1 MQAVPFSPDADAGF
15 FGSIPD
21 VRAVYLLSTGEQGE
35 PHLGRTAH
43 LRARLQRL
51 LAPSADRNVVS
62 LRSIV
67 REIHFQP
74 VGSDF
79 EADWELYHLARRYF
93 PDRYRRWMRLRIPA
107 MLRLN
112 LANPYPRAHVV
123 RGIGRPPSLYLGPFP
138 SRARA
143 ELLASRVLD
152 LFKIRR
158 CVDDLHPDP
167 AFPGC
172 IYSEMKM
179 CLAPCFRG
187 CSDAEYAAETA
198 RVEAFLR
205 TRGESLR
212 YELESQRDRASQTLE
227 FEQAALAHARLEKLR
242 PLLRELP
249 AIVREIS
256 GARGVLIQPAPGGSP
271 ANPQVH
277 LFLADKAALTGPFL
291 LRLVTPQIGASLE
304 AWVGEQLQALFAP
317 TRSQDR
323 RTRNDHLALLARWSY
338 RSRRQGELILW
349 NREDPIP
356 QRQITRASGRILRGE
371 RELPAREAA
380 E

>member
-1 MQAVPFSPDADAGF
+1 MQAVPFSAGVDAAF
-15 FGSIPD
+15 FEAIPD
-21 VRAVYLLSTGEQGE
+21 VRAVYLLATGEQSE

-51 LAPSADRNVVS
+51 LGASETYRGVN
-62 LRSIV
+62 LRSVV
-67 REIHFQP
+67 REIHYQP

-79 EADWELYHLARRYF
+79 EAEWEVYHLARRFF
-93 PDRYRRWMRLRIPA
+93 PDRYRSWLRLRSPA

-112 LANPYPRAHVV
+112 LANPYPRAHVM
-123 RGIGRPPSLYLGPFP
+123 RGMGRPPSLFLGPFP

-143 ELLASRVLD
+143 ELYASRALD
-152 LFKIRR
+152 LFKLRR
-158 CVDDLHPDP
+158 CTDDLQPDP

-187 CSDAEYAAETA
+187 CSEAEYAAETG

-212 YELESQRDRASQTLE
+212 YELESQRDRASQNLE
-227 FEQAALAHARLEKLR
+227 FEQAALAHARLEKLQ
-242 PLLRELP
+242 PLLRDLP
-249 AIVREIS
+249 AIVRETS
-256 GARGVLIQPAPGGSP
+256 SARGVVILPAPGAGP

-277 LFLADKAALTGPFL
+277 LFLWDRATLTGPIL
-291 LRLVTPQIGASLE
+291 LKLVTPQIGASLE
-304 AWVGEQLQALFAP
+304 AWVGEQLQPAFEQARP
-317 TRSQDR
+317 RDR
-323 RTRNDHLALLARWSY
+323 RTRNDHLALLARWFY

-349 NREDPIP
+349 SRDEPIP
-356 QRQITRASGRILRGE
+356 QRQITRASARVLRGE
-371 RELPAREAA
+371 REQPARQTTE
-380 E
+380 

>member
-15 FGSIPD
+15 FESIPD
-21 VRAVYLLSTGEQGE
+21 VRAVYLLSTGGHGE

-43 LRARLQRL
+43 LRTRLQRL
-51 LAPSADRNVVS
+51 LAPPDDRKAVS

-74 VGSDF
+74 VGSEF
-79 EADWELYHLARRYF
+79 EADWELYHLARRCF
-93 PDRYRRWMRLRIPA
+93 SDRYRRWMRLRIPA

-123 RGIGRPPSLYLGPFP
+123 RGSGRPPSLFFGPFP

-143 ELLASRVLD
+143 ELFASRAFD
-152 LFKIRR
+152 LFKLRR

-167 AFPGC
+167 SFPGC
-172 IYSEMKM
+172 IYSEMRM
-179 CLAPCFRG
+179 CLAPCFLG

-205 TRGESLR
+205 TRGESLQ
-212 YELESQRDRASQTLE
+212 YELESQRERASQALE
-227 FEQAALAHARLEKLR
+227 FEQAALAHVRLEKLQ

-249 AIVREIS
+249 AVVREAS
-256 GARGVLIQPAPGGSP
+256 GVRGVVIQPAPGGSP
-271 ANPQVH
+271 AHPQVH
-277 LFLADKAALTGPFL
+277 LFLWDRAALTGPIL
-291 LRLVTPQIGASLE
+291 LRLMTPQIGASLE
-304 AWVGEQLQALFAP
+304 AWVGEQLQPAFEQ
-317 TRSQDR
+317 TRMRDR
-323 RTRNDHLALLARWSY
+323 RTRNDHLALLARWFY

-349 NREDPIP
+349 NREEPIP
-356 QRQITRASGRILRGE
+356 QRQITRASARVLRGE
-371 RELPAREAA
+371 REQPAREAA